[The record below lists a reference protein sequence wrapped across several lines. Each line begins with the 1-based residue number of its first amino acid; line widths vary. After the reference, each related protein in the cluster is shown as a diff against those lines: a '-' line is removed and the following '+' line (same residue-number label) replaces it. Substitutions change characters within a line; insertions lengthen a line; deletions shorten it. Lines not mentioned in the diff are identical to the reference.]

1 MKEEKQVT
9 YIEKFVKFPTFI
21 RSFVREGNLFA
32 GEAEC
37 WRFNCPECDL
47 QISVIRSSTS
57 YGGRQGL
64 FELAFMLGDEVCERT
79 ELCYDV
85 VGYLTEDEV
94 LEYLEKGRKLQYDP
108 EKYMF
113 VVVD

>member
-1 MKEEKQVT
+1 MKEKQVT
-9 YIEKFVKFPTFI
+9 YIERFVKFPTFI
-21 RSFVREGNLFA
+21 RSFIREGNLFA

-94 LEYLEKGRKLQYDP
+94 LEYLEKGRKLQYDS

>member
-1 MKEEKQVT
+1 M
-9 YIEKFVKFPTFI
+9 
-21 RSFVREGNLFA
+21 
-32 GEAEC
+32 
-37 WRFNCPECDL
+37 
-47 QISVIRSSTS
+47 
-57 YGGRQGL
+57 

-85 VGYLTEDEV
+85 VGYLSVEDV

-108 EKYMF
+108 ERYEF

>member
-21 RSFVREGNLFA
+21 RSFVGEGNLFA
-32 GEAEC
+32 GETEC

-47 QISVIRSSTS
+47 EVSVIRGSTS

-79 ELCYDV
+79 DLIYDV
-85 VGYLTEDEV
+85 EGYLTEDDV
-94 LEYLEKGRKLQYDP
+94 LEYLEKARKLQYDP
-108 EKYMF
+108 DTYKF
-113 VVVD
+113 VVVE